1 MKHLITYFENRDPG
15 FQSTVKTHVHTS
27 KTPDEDE
34 EEDSKQAKKKF
45 SPAARRRRPRSA
57 PAPKKRP
64 QQQQQQQPSPKVD
77 LRSYSKSLRLLG
89 FDIPSNRREATKL
102 THQVREKGECNGGEI
117 DKYLFLLFSGHC
129 DPHQVSHCAHPPKAQ
144 NPVGVGPAGRHRRK
158 APPAKVN

>member
-1 MKHLITYFENRDPG
+1 M
-15 FQSTVKTHVHTS
+15 HTS

-34 EEDSKQAKKKF
+34 EEDSKQGKKKF

-64 QQQQQQQPSPKVD
+64 QQQQQQHSPKVD

-102 THQVREKGECNGGEI
+102 THQVRKKGKCNGGESINICFFYFQDIVIRTKSPTVRTRLKHRTQSVSDLQDVI
-117 DKYLFLLFSGHC
+117 DAKHHL
-129 DPHQVSHCAHPPKAQ
+129 PK
-144 NPVGVGPAGRHRRK
+144 
-158 APPAKVN
+158 